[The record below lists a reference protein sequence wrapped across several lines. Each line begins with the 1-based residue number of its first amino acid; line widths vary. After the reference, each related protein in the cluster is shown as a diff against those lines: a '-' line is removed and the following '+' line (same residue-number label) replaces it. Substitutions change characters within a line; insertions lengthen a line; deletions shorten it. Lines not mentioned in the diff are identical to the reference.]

1 MGTEKQTKKQPKR
14 ASNQVLDREGL
25 AAWDH
30 KKNPSLA
37 GWCSEKG
44 WQYVTQDVV
53 PHLIQGVSERKLK
66 SLKPGEKRGGYP
78 VKLAYGRGVAYALKE
93 VLKMR
98 KEITDRHNHQLG
110 QPLNHQPFLLAR
122 TERRCTHN
130 NLLHPVARSFA
141 AFRRSQV
148 RGDNTPVWPFRRVER
163 QWPDIELRVDD
174 LVDATTIP
182 PRSRGVRAPDGTLL
196 RWVGRPA
203 ANGTR
208 ARPVVE
214 WMTTAEWRDGRNKM
228 RAVVRAVPGARAAQ
242 KAARKRLQA
251 RAKR

>member
-1 MGTEKQTKKQPKR
+1 MGTKKQPKR
-14 ASNQVLDREGL
+14 ASNQLLDLSAL
-25 AAWDH
+25 ANWNPKTH
-30 KKNPSLA
+30 PSLA
-37 GWCSEKG
+37 GWCSGKG
-44 WQYVTQDVV
+44 YQYVSQAAV
-53 PHLIQGVSERKLK
+53 PELIPGKTLRELK
-66 SLKPGEKRGGYP
+66 TLKPGEKRGGYP
-78 VKLAYGRGVAYALKE
+78 VKLPYGRGVAYAMAE

-98 KEITDRHNHQLG
+98 KAIIDGHNRQL
-110 QPLNHQPFLLAR
+110 PQPFLLAR
-122 TERRCTHN
+122 TERRCAHD

-148 RGDNTPVWPFRRVER
+148 RGDNAPVWPFRRVEHR
-163 QWPDIELRVDD
+163 WPDIDLHVDD

-182 PRSRGVRAPDGTLL
+182 PRAQGVRSPDGTLL

-208 ARPVVE
+208 ARPAVE
-214 WMTTAEWRDGRNKM
+214 WMTTAEWRAGRDKA